1 MFGKQVFN
9 NVSDWDPTT
18 VLGANEEFLILGIF
32 IVQAIAYQ
40 QLKKVP

>member
-18 VLGANEEFLILGIF
+18 VPGANEEFLILGIF

-40 QLKKVP
+40 QLKKVA